1 MDATIKET
9 KEKMEK
15 SIEAFQ
21 NNLSTVRTGRAN
33 PAIFNRVNVDYYGS
47 MTPLNQL
54 ATINSPDPR
63 TILITPFDK
72 TAIETIEKAIQDSD
86 LGLNPNNKGDAIF
99 ITVPALNDE
108 RRRDLVKTT
117 KNMGEEAKISLRSIR
132 RDANSEL
139 KEMQKENLLT
149 EDDVKKGE
157 GDVQKLTDDF
167 VSQID
172 EQLKSKEADIME
184 V

>member
-15 SIEAFQ
+15 SMEAFQ
-21 NNLSTVRTGRAN
+21 NNLGTVRTGRAN

-63 TILITPFDK
+63 TLLITPFDK
-72 TAIETIEKAIQDSD
+72 SAIETIEKAIQDSD

-117 KNMGEEAKISLRSIR
+117 KNMGEEAKVAIRSVR

-139 KEMQKENLLT
+139 KDMQKENLLT
-149 EDDVKKGE
+149 EDDLKKGE

-167 VSQID
+167 VNQID
-172 EQLKSKEADIME
+172 EQLKRKEADIME

>member
-1 MDATIKET
+1 MDATIRET

-15 SIEAFQ
+15 SIEAFN

-33 PAIFNRVNVDYYGS
+33 PSVFNRVNVDYYGS

-63 TILITPFDK
+63 TLLITPFDK
-72 TAIETIEKAIQDSD
+72 SAIEAIEKAILDSD

-117 KNMGEEAKISLRSIR
+117 KNMGEEGKVAIRSIR

-157 GDVQKLTDDF
+157 ADVQKLTDDF
-167 VSQID
+167 VTQID
-172 EQLKSKEADIME
+172 AQLKKKEADIME